1 MLLCGWMMLAGASS
15 VFGQVETVPERP
27 ADHSA
32 VLLAGAEDSTQ
43 VDLLAGAEDSTQVD
57 LLAGAEDS
65 TQVDSLGPV
74 PLHMNDLVQQS
85 MQFLLSN
92 PERHLNHW
100 RERARTF
107 LPMIETIFREE
118 GVPDEMKYLAFVESG
133 LNPRARSWA
142 RASGMWQFIAATG
155 GHYGLS
161 ANGWVDERN
170 DPEKATR
177 AAARHLRDLY
187 QDFGDWHLA
196 LAGYNF
202 SPGKL
207 RRYIREFEQANGR
220 TANYWDVYWRLPR
233 ETRGYVPMFIATA
246 YILSNP
252 DVFALVP
259 VGEPTPLAY
268 EETPVMG
275 MFSLQEIARM
285 AGAEYP
291 DVRDLNSELVRP
303 SLPPARSAYRLKLPV
318 GTAETFL
325 AAYDALPNDRKKP
338 SNEYIVRSGDN
349 LGAIAQRFGVSVG
362 TLMQQNGLRSTL
374 IHPGDRLVVPI
385 LATESASLASID
397 SVGTIRRISY
407 SYTPLA
413 QIALPPYEAADGTI
427 PIRFVADADV
437 VDEDGAVVQRVS
449 PAPPTRVTYTVR
461 SGDSLST
468 IARRYGVSVSDLRRW
483 NNLRGS
489 LIRTGQRLTI
499 MLRQT

>member
-1 MLLCGWMMLAGASS
+1 MFVGVTS
-15 VFGQVETVPERP
+15 VFGQAHTGAARQ
-27 ADHSA
+27 ADQRADSLAGAVDSTQA
-32 VLLAGAEDSTQ
+32 VLLAGAVDSTQ
-43 VDLLAGAEDSTQVD
+43 AVLLAGAVDSVVV
-57 LLAGAEDS
+57 A
-65 TQVDSLGPV
+65 DSLGPV

-100 RERARTF
+100 RERARTY

-207 RRYIREFEQANGR
+207 RRYIREFEQSNGR

-259 VGEPTPLAY
+259 VGDPTPLAY
-268 EETPVMG
+268 EETPIMG

-285 AGAEYP
+285 AGAEYAE
-291 DVRDLNSELVRP
+291 VRDLNSELVRP

-325 AAYDALPNDRKKP
+325 AAYEALPNDRKKP

-349 LGAIAQRFGVSVG
+349 LGAIAQRFGVTVN
-362 TLMQQNGLRSTL
+362 TLMRQNGLRSTL

-385 LATESASLASID
+385 LDTESASLASVD
-397 SVGTIRRISY
+397 SVGTIRRVSY
-407 SYTPLA
+407 RYTPLA

-437 VDEDGAVVQRVS
+437 VDEDGEVVQRVA